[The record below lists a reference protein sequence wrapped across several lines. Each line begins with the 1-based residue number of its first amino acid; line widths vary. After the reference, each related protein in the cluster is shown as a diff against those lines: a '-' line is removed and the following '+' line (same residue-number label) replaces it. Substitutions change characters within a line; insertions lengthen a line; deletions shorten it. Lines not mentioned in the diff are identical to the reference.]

1 MSQNLYMCVYI
12 YIYEQ
17 NPIFVCVYKNK
28 TRLKIKDG

>member
-1 MSQNLYMCVYI
+1 MCVYI

-28 TRLKIKDG
+28 TRAKKLDG